1 METIHT
7 FPLMAAGDLST
18 ALAMVLPCIAK
29 PDKRWGGNHYTH
41 TLCLEHH
48 AAEVALIGTD
58 GYLLAAYVFEA
69 EEGEGERIR
78 CLLPHEKLAGILAL
92 LKTLPTDFQVPLQ
105 CDGVALLS
113 GGVRFDLADVKFP
126 DWRTVLLPSEPADY
140 AEFPADSMANLLK
153 AMKMRGE
160 KNPVVEITRQGDS
173 LQVRAV
179 RDAQSWSAIVPAVFT
194 GWPEGTPFCIDP
206 NYMADACSVFG
217 SNSMRMA
224 LSEIGQKNRAEFT
237 CQAWPSYVQ
246 IVMLIPCD

>member
-1 METIHT
+1 METMHT
-7 FPLMAAGDLST
+7 FPFMAAGDLST

-29 PDKRWGGNHYTH
+29 PDKIWGGNHYTH

-58 GYLLAAYVFEA
+58 GHRLAAYVFEA
-69 EEGEGERIR
+69 EEGEGECIR
-78 CLLPHEKLAGILAL
+78 CLLPHEQLAGIHAL
-92 LKTLPTDFQVPLQ
+92 LKTLPADFQVPLQ

-113 GGVRFDLADVKFP
+113 GGVCFDLADVKFP
-126 DWRTVLLPSEPADY
+126 DWRQVLLPSEPADY
-140 AEFPADSMANLLK
+140 AEFRADSMVSLLK

-160 KNPVVEITRQGDS
+160 KNPVVEMTRQGDS
-173 LQVRAV
+173 LQVRAL
-179 RDAQSWSAIVPAVFT
+179 RDTQSWSAIVPAVFT
-194 GWPEGTPFCIDP
+194 GWPEGTPFRINP

-224 LSEIGQKNRAEFT
+224 LPGMGRTEFT

-246 IVMLIPCD
+246 IVMLIR